1 MKRNFTKET
10 KRKEKLRENTAVPKK
25 RGLRKLVSVGHV
37 NVGSPLL
44 RPGGSCKAPL
54 GGAESKGGGP
64 VCFLEPLPGGEGP
77 WVWRQLCDC
86 AFRPSRTQVQMQ
98 EAAGKE
104 VQVPV
109 SVETVR
115 NVDHGLP
122 ALHPPAHVCQ
132 ENTGPHEDR
141 ELSGLTFGWSLAS
154 LNALLHLLHRMKVS
168 L

>member
-1 MKRNFTKET
+1 
-10 KRKEKLRENTAVPKK
+10 
-25 RGLRKLVSVGHV
+25 
-37 NVGSPLL
+37 
-44 RPGGSCKAPL
+44 
-54 GGAESKGGGP
+54 
-64 VCFLEPLPGGEGP
+64 
-77 WVWRQLCDC
+77 
-86 AFRPSRTQVQMQ
+86 MQ

-141 ELSGLTFGWSLAS
+141 ELSGLTFG
-154 LNALLHLLHRMKVS
+154 
-168 L
+168 